1 MTNFYYHIPTDIYF
15 GKGQISALGERLPTL
30 GRHILLVYGGGSIK
44 RSGLYERVCAE
55 LHRADLEWEELAGVE
70 PNPRIQT
77 VRRGAAICCEKK
89 IDVVLAVGGGS
100 TIDCAKMV
108 AAAACYDGDA
118 WDLVLDGSKVE
129 KTLPVVSVLTL
140 AATGSEMD
148 GFSVISNYEKNEKWV
163 SSSEL
168 YKPRFSIMDPEYT
181 FSVPAYQ
188 TACGASDIIS
198 HTLENYF
205 NTERGAYLQAR
216 MAEGILKTC
225 IHYAPIAIAEPDNYE
240 ARANLMWASSMA
252 INGVVRYGEMTAWSV
267 HPMEHELSAF
277 YDITHGAGLAL
288 LTPYWM
294 EQVLGDETIWRFVEY
309 GVNVWGISSEKKPYA
324 IAQEAIAKTREFFV
338 SLGMPSHLSE
348 LEIDDTKF
356 DIMAEKAAHVING
369 RGFAPMSAEIIR
381 NIYTRAL

>member
-15 GKGQISALGERLPTL
+15 GKGQISALSERLPTL

-324 IAQEAIAKTREFFV
+324 IAQEAISKTREFFV

-348 LEIDDTKF
+348 LGIDDTKF

>member
-44 RSGLYERVCAE
+44 RSGLYECVCAE
-55 LHRADLEWEELAGVE
+55 LHRADIEWEEIAGVE

-77 VRRGAAICCEKK
+77 VRRGAAICREKK

-129 KTLPVVSVLTL
+129 KALPVVSVLTL

-348 LEIDDTKF
+348 LGIDDTKF
-356 DIMAEKAAHVING
+356 DIMAEKAARVING
-369 RGFAPMSAEIIR
+369 RGFAPMSAEIVR
-381 NIYTRAL
+381 SIYARAL

>member
-140 AATGSEMD
+140 AATGSEKD

-324 IAQEAIAKTREFFV
+324 IAQEAISKTREFFV

-348 LEIDDTKF
+348 LGIDDTKF